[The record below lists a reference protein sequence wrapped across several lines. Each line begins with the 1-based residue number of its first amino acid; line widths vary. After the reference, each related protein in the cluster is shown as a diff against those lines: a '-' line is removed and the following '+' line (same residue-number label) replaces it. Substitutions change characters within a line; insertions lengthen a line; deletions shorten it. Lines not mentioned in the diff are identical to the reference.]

1 MKPTL
6 NTVKSF
12 ISIQIAILALAGFM
26 CAENGDGTEIEKR
39 LEASANVLDQ
49 VMSSQ
54 ATTIPSQVLAEA
66 ECIAVV
72 PSLVNVALGV
82 GGRHGKGVA
91 TCRTANGWSAPGPI
105 SISGASVGLQI
116 GGQAIDVVIVVM
128 DRNAF
133 NRLLSSNFKI
143 GADVAGSPGPV
154 GDKGDKTDWRKA
166 QILSYSKF
174 HGVFAGVT
182 LKGATVK
189 QDKDGIVELYGRYV
203 PILSILG
210 GKLHAPASTDT
221 FLSAVR
227 RYVPEALRSQNAPP
241 GSRRT
246 HGS

>member
-166 QILSYSKF
+166 QILSYSKS

>member
-154 GDKGDKTDWRKA
+154 GDKGDWRKA

>member
-12 ISIQIAILALAGFM
+12 ITIQIAILALASFM
-26 CAENGDGTEIEKR
+26 CAEKGDGTEIEKR

-49 VMSSQ
+49 IMSSQ

-91 TCRTANGWSAPGPI
+91 TCRTADAWSAPGPI

-116 GGQAIDVVIVVM
+116 GGQAIDVVIVIM

-154 GDKGDKTDWRKA
+154 GDKSDKTDWRKA
-166 QILSYSKF
+166 QILSYSKS

-203 PILSILG
+203 PIGSILG

-227 RYVPEALRSQNAPP
+227 RYAPEALRSQNAPP

-246 HGS
+246 HGR

>member
-1 MKPTL
+1 VKPTL
-6 NTVKSF
+6 NTMKSF
-12 ISIQIAILALAGFM
+12 IIVQGAIFALASFM
-26 CAENGDGTEIEKR
+26 CAEKVDGTEIEKR
-39 LEASANVLDQ
+39 LEASANVLDLI
-49 VMSSQ
+49 MSSQ

-66 ECIAVV
+66 QCIAVI
-72 PSLVNVALGV
+72 PSLVNVALGI

-91 TCRTANGWSAPGPI
+91 TCRTTDGWSAPGPI
-105 SISGASVGLQI
+105 SISGASIGLQI
-116 GGQAIDVVIVVM
+116 GGQATDLIIVVL
-128 DRNAF
+128 DKNAF

-154 GDKGDKTDWRKA
+154 GHESHTTEWRNA
-166 QILSYSKF
+166 QILSYSKS
-174 HGVFAGVT
+174 HGVFGGVT

-203 PILSILG
+203 PIGSILG

-227 RYVPEALRSQNAPP
+227 RYAPEALRSRNAPP

-246 HGS
+246 RGR

>member
-6 NTVKSF
+6 NAVKFF
-12 ISIQIAILALAGFM
+12 IIVQVAILALASYM
-26 CAENGDGTEIEKR
+26 CAEKVDGTETEKR
-39 LEASANVLDQ
+39 LEASANVLEQ
-49 VMSSQ
+49 IMSSQ

-66 ECIAVV
+66 QCIAVV
-72 PSLVNVALGV
+72 PSLVKALGV

-105 SISGASVGLQI
+105 SISGASIGLQI
-116 GGQAIDVVIVVM
+116 GGQAIDVVIIVM
-128 DRNAF
+128 DKNAF
-133 NRLLSSNFKI
+133 NRLLSSKFRI

-154 GDKGDKTDWRKA
+154 GDKSDKTDWRTA
-166 QILSYSKF
+166 QILSYSKS

-203 PILSILG
+203 PIASILE
-210 GKLHAPASTDT
+210 GKLHAPASTDS

-227 RYVPEALRSQNAPP
+227 RYAPEALRSKNAPP

-246 HGS
+246 HGR